1 MATQLNSNGAASA
14 VPHFAGNVVSIATP
28 ERCLRSRLQSLLSV
42 RMADQWMDD
51 VAKANIRGEL
61 DDATA
66 LDFQR
71 RGWIERQRLSIEEV
85 A

>member
-1 MATQLNSNGAASA
+1 MATQPISNGAASA

-28 ERCLRSRLQSLLSV
+28 ERCLRTRLRSLLSV

-61 DDATA
+61 DDATS

-71 RGWIERQRLSIEEV
+71 RGWIKRQRLAVVEV